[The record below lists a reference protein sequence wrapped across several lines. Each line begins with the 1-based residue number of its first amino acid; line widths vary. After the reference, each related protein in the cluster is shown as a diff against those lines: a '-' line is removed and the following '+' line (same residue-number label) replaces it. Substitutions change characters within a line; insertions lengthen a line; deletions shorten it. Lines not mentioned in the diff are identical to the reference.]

1 MCFPAMQQ
9 LMSPCVA
16 EDAQGELQG
25 AIASTISLTAI
36 IGPTLMTGVFAAYA
50 DARGPFF
57 PGAPFVVAAGL
68 MAGAV
73 TVLTITLLR
82 HAGQPSAA

>member
-1 MCFPAMQQ
+1 
-9 LMSPCVA
+9 
-16 EDAQGELQG
+16 
-25 AIASTISLTAI
+25 
-36 IGPTLMTGVFAAYA
+36 VFAAYA